1 MLRDSSG
8 LYNIIHDK
16 ESRNL
21 TVQVNR
27 SRLQEGKASL
37 GRMLLRLHIYRC
49 TADIRS
55 CREFYE
61 GLTTVNEEA
70 LGWREVVLIKKDPPL
85 AFCHA
90 NTFLDGDGVILK
102 EYAPTVRG
110 LIQSWAER
118 DV

>member
-8 LYNIIHDK
+8 LYKIIHDK
-16 ESRNL
+16 ESQNL
-21 TVQVNR
+21 TVHVNR
-27 SRLQEGKASL
+27 CRLQEGKASL

-61 GLTTVNEEA
+61 DLTTVNEEA
-70 LGWREVVLIKKDPPL
+70 LAWREVVLLKKDPPL

-90 NTFLDGDGVILK
+90 NTFLDGDSVILK
-102 EYAPTVRG
+102 EYEPTVRG

>member
-8 LYNIIHDK
+8 LYNIFHDK
-16 ESRNL
+16 ESQNL
-21 TVQVNR
+21 TIRVNR
-27 SRLQEGKASL
+27 FLLQEGKASL

-61 GLTTVNEEA
+61 DLTTVHEEA
-70 LGWREVVLIKKDPPL
+70 LGWREVVLMKKDPPL

-90 NTFLDGDGVILK
+90 NTFLQGDRVILR
-102 EYAPTVRG
+102 EYEPTVRG

-118 DV
+118 DL